1 MPTRTSTTHPI
12 RVDFIPAEVT
22 GLPGRIGMT
31 FAPGK
36 RGPGIA
42 CTWARDV
49 DTDLLRLR
57 DVYGAHILVSLIE
70 DHELE
75 LLGIPQ
81 LFEQAKALGITVLR
95 LPIVD
100 AGTPTSMPAFT
111 ALVDDV
117 LAAVRDGK
125 TVIVHCRGGLGRTGL
140 LAAACLVALGQ
151 TPATAIELV
160 RRARPGA
167 VETRGQERYV
177 DEFALTVASRRN

>member
-1 MPTRTSTTHPI
+1 MKTRTSTTHPI
-12 RVDFIPAEVT
+12 RVDFIPAEVLS
-22 GLPGRIGMT
+22 LPGRIGMT

-36 RGPGIA
+36 RSAGIE
-42 CTWARDV
+42 CVWERDV
-49 DTDLLRLR
+49 EMDLRRLR
-57 DVYGAHILVSLIE
+57 DVYNTDILVSLIE

-75 LLGIPQ
+75 LLAIPD
-81 LFEQAKALGITVLR
+81 LLEQAKAIGITVLR

-117 LAAVRDGK
+117 LTAVRDGK
-125 TVIVHCRGGLGRTGL
+125 TVIIHCRGGLGRTGL

-151 TPATAIELV
+151 SPAMAIDIV

-167 VETRGQERYV
+167 VETRGQEKYI
-177 DEFALTVASRRN
+177 EAFAGLEVERT